1 MIFSARRYKPSK
13 IVHNMFYSLLGVVQ
27 FTIWEAIF
35 VHCYA
40 TNRLP
45 FLTDQQ
51 EPYLLYLLV
60 E

>member
-1 MIFSARRYKPSK
+1 
-13 IVHNMFYSLLGVVQ
+13 MFYSLLGVVQ